1 MKPAARA
8 ETRGERRKRQTETR
22 LLDAALA
29 VFCARGY
36 DAATT
41 GEIARAADVGAGT
54 FYLYFKDKRA
64 TYERLARRAAHDLLA
79 SWQVAMRPEM
89 SLASRVDLGLRLA
102 ADYWRADPAR
112 ARLLLEGGPS
122 FGSENHLRFVDEIAA
137 TLAAGA
143 SRRGRAA
150 PFRALALLLA
160 GLGIELGR
168 LIVAHPDPDRDVEE
182 LVRLMRR
189 SLGHLD
195 LSARPG
201 GRRAQRA

>member
-8 ETRGERRKRQTETR
+8 ETRGTRRKRQTESR

-41 GEIARAADVGAGT
+41 AEIARAADVGAGT

-64 TYERLARRAAHDLLA
+64 TYERLAWRAARDLLVG
-79 SWQVAMRPEM
+79 WREAMRPEM
-89 SLASRVDLGLRLA
+89 SLASRIDLGLRLA
-102 ADYWRADPAR
+102 ADYWRADLGR

-122 FGSENHLRFVDEIAA
+122 FGSENHLRFVDDIAA

-143 SRRGRAA
+143 PRARSA
-150 PFRALALLLA
+150 PFRALALVLA

-168 LIVAHPDPDRDVEE
+168 LIVALQDPDRDVDD

-195 LSARPG
+195 LSAQPG
-201 GRRAQRA
+201 GRRGR